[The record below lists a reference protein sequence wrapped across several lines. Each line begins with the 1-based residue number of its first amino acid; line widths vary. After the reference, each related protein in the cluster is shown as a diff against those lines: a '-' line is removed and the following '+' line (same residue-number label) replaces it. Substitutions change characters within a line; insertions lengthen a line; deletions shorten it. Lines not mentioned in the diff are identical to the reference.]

1 MWFLIIIIWT
11 CIAVVLLAFV
21 YIGVPLAHRK
31 YAQVILRKKVDRS
44 NAFVLTFDD
53 GPSDRL
59 TPAIMNLYEKHN
71 ARATFFLMGKNITGR
86 EKIVRQIRQRG
97 HEICS
102 HGYEHLNYLKIS
114 PLRALSDIKRGWEAI
129 DKALGQ
135 KLKNYPYRP
144 PYGKLN
150 FVCWIY
156 LIARRVPIIYW
167 TDDSGDTSKSSPE
180 KQNINIPITNTNGT
194 VCLAH
199 DFNRSNTEKEDFL
212 IESVRLALEIAVE
225 KGMKIMTISE
235 LLNSKN

>member
-1 MWFLIIIIWT
+1 MWFLNILIWT
-11 CIAVVLLAFV
+11 AIVVVLAWLFN
-21 YIGVPLAHRK
+21 IGVPLAHRK
-31 YAQVILRKKVDRS
+31 YAQAILKNKAVSSR
-44 NAFVLTFDD
+44 AFVLTFDD

-59 TPAIMNLYEKHN
+59 TPAIMDLFEKNN

-102 HGYEHLNYLKIS
+102 HGYDHINYWKVS
-114 PLRALSDIKRGWEAI
+114 PFRTLSDIKRGWEAI
-129 DKALGQ
+129 DNALGQ
-135 KLKNYPYRP
+135 KHNNYTFRP

-167 TDDSGDTSKSSPE
+167 TDDSGDTGKSSPE

-199 DFNRSNTEKEDFL
+199 DFNRSNQEREHTL
-212 IESVRLALEIAVE
+212 IESVREALEKATE
-225 KGMKIMTISE
+225 KGMRIMTISE